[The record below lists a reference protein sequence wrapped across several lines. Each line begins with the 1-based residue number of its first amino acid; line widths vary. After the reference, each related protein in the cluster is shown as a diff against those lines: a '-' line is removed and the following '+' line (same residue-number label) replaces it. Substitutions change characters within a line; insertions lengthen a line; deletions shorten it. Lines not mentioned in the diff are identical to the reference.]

1 MSKEHYIFPTTLI
14 IDATQ
19 FNGDQLAI
27 AQDLIKLLKKKAS
40 NLRIIHFSGP
50 KHIVKPL
57 LSKISKSETQSL
69 ESFSYKQNDIIELAP
84 YLKNIYSLDKICC

>member
-1 MSKEHYIFPTTLI
+1 MSKEHYISPTTLI

-40 NLRIIHFSGP
+40 NLRIIHFSG
-50 KHIVKPL
+50 
-57 LSKISKSETQSL
+57 
-69 ESFSYKQNDIIELAP
+69 
-84 YLKNIYSLDKICC
+84 